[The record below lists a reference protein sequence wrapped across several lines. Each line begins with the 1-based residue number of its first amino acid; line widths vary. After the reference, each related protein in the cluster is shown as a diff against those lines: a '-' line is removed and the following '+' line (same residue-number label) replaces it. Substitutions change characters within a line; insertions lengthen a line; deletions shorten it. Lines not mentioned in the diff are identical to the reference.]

1 MLHGQRTKHSE
12 NVSSK
17 SYVDAE
23 NTTRHTWYVPGTCLI
38 RTTHTPLPIRYTTPF
53 FSRAALYL
61 LQQLFVFVPSY
72 FSFPSGPPLKEM
84 GGFTS
89 STRSLVL
96 IVPFYGVR
104 VVLSVKYLFVYLRI
118 VIARN
123 SETTLFCNKM
133 L

>member
-1 MLHGQRTKHSE
+1 
-12 NVSSK
+12 
-17 SYVDAE
+17 
-23 NTTRHTWYVPGTCLI
+23 
-38 RTTHTPLPIRYTTPF
+38 
-53 FSRAALYL
+53 
-61 LQQLFVFVPSY
+61 
-72 FSFPSGPPLKEM
+72 M